1 MRAFAIVLASL
12 LCSGCFAFEEIDKGY
27 ELMEAHSPV
36 KKPGE
41 EPEPTAQAKARPDP
55 RAQWWATATTLE
67 PRSADGD
74 DPLVSCRLGGGT
86 RFTRRSD
93 CLTRGG
99 SVAD

>member
-27 ELMEAHSPV
+27 ELMESHSPI
-36 KKPGE
+36 KKPAE
-41 EPEPTAQAKARPDP
+41 EPEPTAQAKAQPDP
-55 RAQWWATATTLE
+55 RAQWWRTATTLE

-93 CLTRGG
+93 CISRGG
-99 SVAD
+99 SVVD

>member
-1 MRAFAIVLASL
+1 MRALAVLLVSL
-12 LCSGCFAFEEIDKGY
+12 LCCGCFAFEEIDKGY
-27 ELMEAHSPV
+27 EIMESHSP
-36 KKPGE
+36 KKKQAE
-41 EPEPTAQAKARPDP
+41 EPEQTAKAAARPDP
-55 RAQWWATATTLE
+55 RAQWWRTATTLE

-93 CLTRGG
+93 CISRGG

>member
-1 MRAFAIVLASL
+1 MRAFAILLASL

-55 RAQWWATATTLE
+55 RA
-67 PRSADGD
+67 
-74 DPLVSCRLGGGT
+74 